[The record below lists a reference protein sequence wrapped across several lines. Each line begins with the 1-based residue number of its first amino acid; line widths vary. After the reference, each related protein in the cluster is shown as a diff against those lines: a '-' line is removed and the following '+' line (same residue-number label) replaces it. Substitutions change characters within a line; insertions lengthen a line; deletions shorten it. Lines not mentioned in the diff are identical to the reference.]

1 MGESNKGKM
10 GLKTE
15 ILNRFMQH
23 VIQVGPSWIWTGAL
37 SDNGYGKFRIG
48 NRICRAHQIAY
59 LLFNGE
65 IPSGLQVHHTCDI
78 KACVNPAHL
87 WVGTQRQNVQDSWNK
102 GRRSHFKRSLV
113 KNFY

>member
-1 MGESNKGKM
+1 M

-48 NRICRAHQIAY
+48 NRTFGAHRIAY
-59 LLFNGE
+59 LLFDGE
-65 IPSGLQVHHTCDI
+65 IPLRLQVHHTCDI

-87 WVGTQRQNVQDSWNK
+87 WVGTPGQNVQDCWNK
-102 GRRSHFKRSLV
+102 GRRSHFKMSPAKYLQLYRS
-113 KNFY
+113 